1 MSKVVVNKL
10 QHSTGGTA
18 PELTW
23 FTADGT
29 NNQIAQ
35 TTDTS
40 GTLGWGTGIKA
51 TTQDG
56 TAFNMPN
63 SIATGKTLKTDG
75 AGNNISAASGANPFT
90 TPDGSDQGWRL
101 CDRIDITKN
110 PNTLTYLILTLPSQ
124 YTTTTEY
131 VQAYRLVLQGL
142 RPSQT
147 NGNNTNWKLV
157 IRPTYTNG
165 NTHSYSQGN
174 NLETTL
180 WFQNQSMGNSYGT
193 YSYSPSQYIR
203 PTGNTGYDW
212 NVKNG
217 GGGVSN
223 FDNINSNSNNF
234 SLAGSEG
241 LSGIIDHNN
250 GKTSGAVIQRLYG
263 QYGDPASSSY
273 QHPRYNI
280 FSATSYYD
288 YGSGSNWTAGQN
300 AGGFYLY
307 NNQATTWCD
316 GVIELYACFKNG
328 VVS

>member
-1 MSKVVVNKL
+1 MSKVIVNKL

-51 TTQDG
+51 LTQDG

-63 SIATGKTLKTDG
+63 SIVTGKTLKTDG

-90 TPDGSDQGWRL
+90 TPDGTDQGWRL
-101 CDRIDITKN
+101 CDRIDITKV
-110 PNTLTYLILTLPSQ
+110 PNTISYLILTLPSQ

-131 VQAYRLVLQGL
+131 VQAYRLVIQGL
-142 RPSQT
+142 RPSQS
-147 NGNNTNWKLV
+147 NGNNTQWHLV
-157 IRPTYTNG
+157 IRPTETNG
-165 NTHSYSQGN
+165 NPMSYSQGN

-180 WFQNQSMGNSYGT
+180 WYQNQSIGNSYAS
-193 YSYSPSQYIR
+193 YSYSPGNYCR
-203 PTGNTGYDW
+203 AAGTGSYSW
-212 NVKNG
+212 NVKSG

-223 FDNINSNSNNF
+223 FDNIAANDNNF
-234 SLAGSEG
+234 SIAGSEG
-241 LSGIIDHNN
+241 LSGIIDCNN
-250 GKTSGAVIQRLYG
+250 GKTSGAIIQRLYG

-273 QHPRYNI
+273 QHPRYQA

-288 YGSGSNWTAGQN
+288 YGSGSNWTNGGN
-300 AGGFYLY
+300 AGGYYLY
-307 NNQATTWCD
+307 NDAGYAWAD
-316 GVIELYACFKNG
+316 GVVELYACFKNG
-328 VVS
+328 VVA